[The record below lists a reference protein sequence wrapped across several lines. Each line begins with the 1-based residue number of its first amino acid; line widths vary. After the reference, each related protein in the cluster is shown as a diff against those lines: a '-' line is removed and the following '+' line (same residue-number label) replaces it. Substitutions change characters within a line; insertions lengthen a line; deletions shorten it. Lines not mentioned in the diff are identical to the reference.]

1 MTTHAVLRTT
11 VVGSYPQPEWLV
23 DRAILEKRLVP
34 RIRARDIW
42 RVPDEFLELAQD
54 DATIAAIHQ
63 MELAG
68 LDIITDGE
76 IRRESYSNRFANA
89 LSGID
94 PVRTGKALN
103 RAGGSGYPV
112 PLISG
117 PIRRTAPVEVRD
129 LSFLR
134 EHTKRLAKITL
145 PGPFTMTLQAEN
157 AHYPDRES
165 LAHDF
170 ALAVNAEIKDL
181 FAAGADV
188 VQIDEPWMQA
198 YPDQA
203 RGFGL
208 DALNRALEGV
218 TGTTV
223 VHLCFGYAHLVKNKP
238 AGYSFLPELEN
249 CAAKEISIEAAQPNL
264 DLAILREL
272 PSKTIVLGVLDLGD
286 PRIETPEAVAARVRR
301 ALKLVGAERLVVAP
315 DCGMKYLSRE
325 VAFGK
330 LRAMVEGTQIVRSEL
345 GSHGSEP

>member
-1 MTTHAVLRTT
+1 MTTHIILPTT

-23 DRAILEKRLVP
+23 DRAILDKRLVP
-34 RIRARDIW
+34 RVRARDIW
-42 RVPDEFLELAQD
+42 RISEQFLELAQD
-54 DATIAAIHQ
+54 DATIAAIHE

-94 PVRTGKALN
+94 PQRTGKALN
-103 RAGGSGYPV
+103 RAGAGGYPV

-117 PIRRTAPVEVRD
+117 PVRRTAAVEVRD
-129 LSFLR
+129 LTFLR
-134 EHTKRLAKITL
+134 DHTQRLAKITL

-157 AHYPDRES
+157 AHYPDQES
-165 LAHDF
+165 LAQDF
-170 ALAVNAEIKDL
+170 AVAVNAEVKDL

-203 RGFGL
+203 RAFGL
-208 DALNRALEGV
+208 DALNRALDGI

-238 AGYSFLPELEN
+238 SGYSFLPELDN
-249 CAAKEISIEAAQPNL
+249 CAASQISIEAAQPNL

-272 PSKTIVLGVLDLGD
+272 PSKTIVLGVLNLGD
-286 PRIETPEAVAARVRR
+286 GRIEAPEVVAGRIRR
-301 ALKLVGAERLVVAP
+301 ALELLPSDRLVVAP
-315 DCGMKYLSRE
+315 DCGMKYLRRE

-330 LRAMVEGTQIVRSEL
+330 LKAMVDGAEMVRSEL
-345 GSHGSEP
+345 GR